1 MFPFYPYVS
10 YVCEGDEMKHDTQN
24 HCELFKNKSFR
35 PTQLKLVGFEI
46 MCVYSQSQQT
56 FYLYSRHFP
65 FADSSNANKTEVY

>member
-46 MCVYSQSQQT
+46 MCVYS
-56 FYLYSRHFP
+56 
-65 FADSSNANKTEVY
+65 